1 MGKRRDDI
9 VAEQR
14 VQIALEVLSP
24 HRTWGSIP
32 HLQRTYGLS
41 RQGIYDIAAKGA
53 HFLRAGMKAG
63 AHGPQPNRHDVA
75 VNRNRLQRS
84 VLALTEAG
92 ASQRSV
98 VACLAEV
105 LDTRVSLGWVN
116 GQLAQ
121 LETAAARIN
130 QQWQPAGNETLSGD
144 EMFANGQP
152 NLLIVGNES
161 LYIYA
166 LTRQEERDGD
176 TWGCLLLDAPAS
188 DQFASDAGTGLAAG
202 VKEAEIET
210 HQLDW
215 DHLLRPMWGQVARLE
230 RRAYAALQKVEER
243 ADKFD
248 QAYTPQR
255 LAQHLH
261 KWEQLSEQAEEKI
274 NRLDTFYPIAR
285 EVDNWFA
292 LVNLETGRLS
302 NAEQG
307 RCRLRALGQQL
318 EALSGRI
325 YHKLAKN
332 LQNWAAGLFNY
343 QPALQ
348 QALAPL
354 QVEYGPK
361 AIVALSRLWQCEAD
375 EKRRRLSLPEQQKR
389 QQIWQQSLDEALTLL
404 GEARLWSAWEALCPV
419 LERSWRGS
427 MLAECVNS
435 LLRPVLDRRKHTDQ
449 GCLEMFRFL
458 HNARPFLRG
467 KRAGNSPAQIAGL
480 DVPND
485 PFALLGLLPKVSS

>member
-1 MGKRRDDI
+1 
-9 VAEQR
+9 
-14 VQIALEVLSP
+14 
-24 HRTWGSIP
+24 
-32 HLQRTYGLS
+32 
-41 RQGIYDIAAKGA
+41 
-53 HFLRAGMKAG
+53 
-63 AHGPQPNRHDVA
+63 
-75 VNRNRLQRS
+75 
-84 VLALTEAG
+84 
-92 ASQRSV
+92 
-98 VACLAEV
+98 
-105 LDTRVSLGWVN
+105 
-116 GQLAQ
+116 
-121 LETAAARIN
+121 
-130 QQWQPAGNETLSGD
+130 
-144 EMFANGQP
+144 MFANGQP

-202 VKEAEIET
+202 VKEAEIER

-230 RRAYAALQKVEER
+230 KRAYAALQKVEER

-248 QAYTPQR
+248 QACTPQR

-274 NRLDTFYPIAR
+274 NQLDTFYPIAR

-292 LVNLETGRLS
+292 LVDLETGRLS
-302 NAEQG
+302 NVEQG
-307 RCRLRALGQQL
+307 RCHLRALGQQL

-325 YHKLAKN
+325 YHKLATN
-332 LQNWAAGLFNY
+332 LQNWAAGLFSY

-354 QVEYGPK
+354 QVEYGQI
-361 AIVALSRLWQCEAD
+361 AIAALSRLWQCEAD

-404 GEARLWSAWEALCPV
+404 GESRLWAAWEALCPV

-480 DVPND
+480 DAPND
-485 PFALLGLLPKVSS
+485 PFVLLGLLPKVSS

>member
-24 HRTWGSIP
+24 HRTWGSIT

-53 HFLRAGMKAG
+53 HFLRAGMKPG
-63 AHGPQPNRHDVA
+63 VHGPQPNRRRVT

-130 QQWQPAGNETLSGD
+130 RQWQPAGNETLSGD

-230 RRAYAALQKVEER
+230 KRAYAALQKVEER

-255 LAQHLH
+255 LQQHLH

-274 NRLDTFYPIAR
+274 NQLDTFYPIAR

-292 LVNLETGRLS
+292 LVDLETGRLS

-332 LQNWAAGLFNY
+332 LQNWAAGLFSY

-348 QALAPL
+348 QALAVL
-354 QVEYGPK
+354 QVEYGQK
-361 AIVALSRLWQCEAD
+361 AIAALSRLWQCEAD

-404 GEARLWSAWEALCPV
+404 GESRLWAAWEALCPV